1 MSFFVRPHNGRAQV
15 IKDGKIVQTFGINVS
30 NALMQGDEAIITL
43 ENGKTQIWKFN
54 SANTSVKLH
63 KTL

>member
-1 MSFFVRPHNGRAQV
+1 MAVFVRPNNGRAQI
-15 IKDGKIVQTFGINVS
+15 IKDGKIVQTFGVNVS

-43 ENGKTQIWKFN
+43 QNGKTQIWKFN